1 MYCFDV
7 LVYFSVPIFFNIV
20 NFIAAGLALL
30 SVLAQLRTTIST
42 RGSTT
47 QSHQL
52 DNVDIT
58 PESKS
63 EEGDKMGQASPAQF
77 HTNAE
82 TEEPPSVKFVLRN
95 L

>member
-30 SVLAQLRTTIST
+30 SALAQLRNST
-42 RGSTT
+42 SPRGSTT
-47 QSHQL
+47 QSQQL

-63 EEGDKMGQASPAQF
+63 EEVDKDGQASPAQF
-77 HTNAE
+77 HTNAQ
-82 TEEPPSVKFVLRN
+82 TEEPPSYNTLLN
-95 L
+95 LS

>member
-20 NFIAAGLALL
+20 NLIAAGLALL
-30 SVLAQLRTTIST
+30 SALAQLRTTTST
-42 RGSTT
+42 SAT
-47 QSHQL
+47 QGHQL

-58 PESKS
+58 PESKN

-77 HTNAE
+77 HTNAQ
-82 TEEPPSVKFVLRN
+82 TKEPPSYNTLLN
-95 L
+95 LS